1 MCKKICKKCIFF
13 SEKSSH
19 PKQFF
24 GFALK
29 IRHIKF
35 QNLFKKMK
43 KGVQLL
49 CKGAKKTG
57 IFEFFF
63 RKNHH
68 TLSSFSD
75 LQLKYDTHDPLQN

>member
-1 MCKKICKKCIFF
+1 
-13 SEKSSH
+13 
-19 PKQFF
+19 
-24 GFALK
+24 
-29 IRHIKF
+29 
-35 QNLFKKMK
+35 MK

-75 LQLKYDTHDPLQN
+75 LQLKYDTYDPLQN